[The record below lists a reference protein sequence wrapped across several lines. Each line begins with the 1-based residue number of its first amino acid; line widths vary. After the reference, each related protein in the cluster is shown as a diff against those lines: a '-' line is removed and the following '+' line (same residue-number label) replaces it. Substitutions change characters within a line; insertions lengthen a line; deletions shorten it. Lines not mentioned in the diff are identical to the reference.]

1 MALQI
6 DKNTLTEGSLLQILN
21 GQLF

>member
-6 DKNTLTEGSLLQILN
+6 H
-21 GQLF
+21 

>member
-6 DKNTLTEGSLLQILN
+6 DKL
-21 GQLF
+21 

>member
-6 DKNTLTEGSLLQILN
+6 K
-21 GQLF
+21 